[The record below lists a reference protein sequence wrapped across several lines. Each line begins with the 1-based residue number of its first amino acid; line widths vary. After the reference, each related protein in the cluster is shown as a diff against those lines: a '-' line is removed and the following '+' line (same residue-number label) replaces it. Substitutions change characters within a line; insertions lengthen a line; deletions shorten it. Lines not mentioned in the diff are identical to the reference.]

1 MGLSAWVSGTSHG
14 MSDFATRRG
23 TWSMA
28 HVVEDLH
35 QIADTEAA
43 RERDG
48 ELREL
53 AQAAYSDIDLAAR
66 LHASCGAAS
75 VGLRLLG
82 GVTMSSALGR
92 VGADF
97 VVLQEP
103 GKQWAV
109 LLDAVASVSGLSDAA
124 LDPGARPLG
133 AKVSVRSVL
142 RQLAERGE
150 SCVLLLRDGAL
161 VEAAP
166 RRVGADFIDAFAP
179 DRGSTM
185 ALRLGALA
193 AVRCA

>member
-14 MSDFATRRG
+14 MSDFATRHG

-43 RERDG
+43 REREG

-53 AQAAYSDIDLAAR
+53 VQAAYSDIDLAAR
-66 LHASCGAAS
+66 LHASRGAAS

-82 GVTMSSALGR
+82 GVTMSGALGR

-133 AKVSVRSVL
+133 AKVSVR
-142 RQLAERGE
+142 
-150 SCVLLLRDGAL
+150 
-161 VEAAP
+161 
-166 RRVGADFIDAFAP
+166 
-179 DRGSTM
+179 
-185 ALRLGALA
+185 
-193 AVRCA
+193 